1 MGDELIFLK
10 NYNVSVVHNIMII
23 LKEGRIEM
31 IEFKDKVA
39 IITGAASGIG
49 LAIAKRCAKEGVK
62 VVLADIDETSLIE
75 AEEELKS
82 FKADLLSV
90 VCDVSKEKDIQL
102 LAKKTI
108 ESFGK
113 IDLLFNNAGV
123 STGGLLWENTV
134 EDWKWVLGVNL
145 FGVINSIKTF
155 VPIML
160 KQNNECHIINTSS
173 IAGLTAAPGNSIYS
187 VSKHGI
193 VNISETLYYELKLAK
208 SQIDVSVVCPGFV
221 KTRLIDAERNR
232 PKEFKSSESIQSPHK
247 QMINQ
252 MFNKGVLNGIA
263 PEKVVERIFEGIKAK
278 KFYVFTDEE
287 CKLMI
292 KQRKE
297 DILNEN
303 NPTIYF

>member
-1 MGDELIFLK
+1 
-10 NYNVSVVHNIMII
+10 
-23 LKEGRIEM
+23 M

-49 LAIAKRCAKEGVK
+49 LELAKRCANEGMK
-62 VVLADIDETSLIE
+62 VVLADIDEASIIQ
-75 AEEELKS
+75 AEKYLQ
-82 FKADLLSV
+82 AIGTDTLSV
-90 VCDVSKEKDIQL
+90 ICDVSKESDIKL
-102 LAKKTI
+102 LSENTVEA
-108 ESFGK
+108 FGK
-113 IDLLFNNAGV
+113 VDLLFNNAGV
-123 STGGLLWENTV
+123 STNGLLWQNTV

-187 VSKHGI
+187 VTKQGI

-208 SQIDVSVVCPGFV
+208 SQIDISVVCPSFV
-221 KTRLIDAERNR
+221 KTRLADSERNR
-232 PKEFKSSESIQSPHK
+232 PVEFNSFERTQSPQK
-247 QMINQ
+247 QMIDQ
-252 MFNKGVLNGIA
+252 AFSQGVLNGM
-263 PEKVVERIFEGIKAK
+263 PPKKVVEDIFEGIRMK
-278 KFYVFTDEE
+278 KFYILTDNES
-287 CKLMI
+287 KAMI
-292 KQRKE
+292 KQRME

>member
-1 MGDELIFLK
+1 M
-10 NYNVSVVHNIMII
+10 
-23 LKEGRIEM
+23 
-31 IEFKDKVA
+31 EFKDKVA

-49 LAIAKRCAKEGVK
+49 LAIAKKCAKEGMK
-62 VVLADIDETSLIE
+62 VVLVDIDEASLIE
-75 AEEELKS
+75 VKEELKS
-82 FKADLLSV
+82 FKTDLLSV

-102 LAKKTI
+102 LSKKTM
-108 ESFGK
+108 ETFGK

-123 STGGLLWENTV
+123 STGSLLWENSE

-173 IAGLTAAPGNSIYS
+173 IAGLTSAPGNSIYS

-208 SQIDVSVVCPGFV
+208 AKIDISVVCPGFV

-232 PKEFKSSESIQSPHK
+232 PKEFKSLENRQSPQK
-247 QMINQ
+247 QMINKV
-252 MFNKGVLNGIA
+252 FNDGVLNGIS
-263 PEKVVERIFEGIKAK
+263 PEAVSEKIFEGIKAK
-278 KFYVFTDEE
+278 KFYIFTDDD
-287 CKLMI
+287 CKSMI
-292 KQRKE
+292 KQRME

-303 NPTIYF
+303 NPTICF

>member
-1 MGDELIFLK
+1 
-10 NYNVSVVHNIMII
+10 
-23 LKEGRIEM
+23 M

-39 IITGAASGIG
+39 VITGAASGIG
-49 LAIAKRCAKEGVK
+49 LAIAKRCAKEGMK
-62 VVLADIDETSLIE
+62 VVLADIEEASLVE

-82 FKADLLSV
+82 FKTDLLSV
-90 VCDVSKEKDIQL
+90 ICDVSKEKDIQL
-102 LAKKTI
+102 LSKKAMET
-108 ESFGK
+108 FGK

-123 STGGLLWENTV
+123 STGSLLWENSI
-134 EDWKWVLGVNL
+134 EDWKWVLSVNL

-155 VPIML
+155 VPIMF

-173 IAGLTAAPGNSIYS
+173 IAGLTAAPGNSIYG

-208 SQIDVSVVCPGFV
+208 SNIDVSVVCPSFV

-232 PKEFKSSESIQSPHK
+232 PKEFKVSESIQSPQK
-247 QMINQ
+247 QMINKTL
-252 MFNKGVLNGIA
+252 NEGVLNGMS
-263 PEKVVERIFEGIKAK
+263 PEIVVEKMFEGIKTK
-278 KFYVFTDEE
+278 KFYVFTDDD

-292 KQRKE
+292 KQRME